1 MKKRNGF
8 TLIELLAVIV
18 VLGIIIVIAIPNI
31 IRIINQ
37 TKVNAYNSQMELIKD
52 AASKY
57 LIQYSGE
64 VSNLDNVSVS
74 LNTLI
79 SKNLIANNLKNPI
92 THTSYENIIV
102 TIKRTGTTTTY
113 GTIDVPDL
121 VIGMIPVYYDET
133 IGTWKKAN
141 STNLNN
147 SWYDYSKQ
155 QWANAVTVTS
165 TNRATY
171 QSAAVG
177 TTIPMSDINTMFVWI
192 PRYKYLIPAGTG
204 AREVDV
210 VFESKYTSK
219 SNGDSINTYYTHPA
233 FTFGTDELSGIWVGK
248 FETTGTITDIT
259 IKPDLQ
265 SVRSQTVKAMY
276 EAVKNTMQS
285 SATYG
290 FTNDSDTRMMKN
302 TEWGAVT
309 YLSQSAYGKYGN
321 TSYVGN
327 NKELYLNNSSSY
339 YTGRSMGTYGGN
351 GIKTPTNEYIA
362 DGYYTY
368 DGKCATIN
376 ASLPAPCNSGSTGQA
391 LTDKTL
397 AYGATTTGNIYGI
410 YDISGGSWEYVMG
423 MYKPNLVPATGIS
436 DLSGYSSTT
445 TDSQYDLLIID
456 NKYYNQYL
464 TNSASTG
471 AIVGDATK
479 EVSGWYGD
487 YAYFVSPGDPWFVR
501 GGCYDDSAGAGAF
514 GSRIY
519 SGGPYGFNS
528 FRIVLN
534 PIN

>member
-171 QSAAVG
+171 HVQ
-177 TTIPMSDINTMFVWI
+177 
-192 PRYKYLIPAGTG
+192 
-204 AREVDV
+204 
-210 VFESKYTSK
+210 
-219 SNGDSINTYYTHPA
+219 
-233 FTFGTDELSGIWVGK
+233 
-248 FETTGTITDIT
+248 
-259 IKPDLQ
+259 Q
-265 SVRSQTVKAMY
+265 
-276 EAVKNTMQS
+276 
-285 SATYG
+285 
-290 FTNDSDTRMMKN
+290 
-302 TEWGAVT
+302 
-309 YLSQSAYGKYGN
+309 
-321 TSYVGN
+321 
-327 NKELYLNNSSSY
+327 
-339 YTGRSMGTYGGN
+339 
-351 GIKTPTNEYIA
+351 
-362 DGYYTY
+362 
-368 DGKCATIN
+368 
-376 ASLPAPCNSGSTGQA
+376 
-391 LTDKTL
+391 
-397 AYGATTTGNIYGI
+397 
-410 YDISGGSWEYVMG
+410 
-423 MYKPNLVPATGIS
+423 
-436 DLSGYSSTT
+436 
-445 TDSQYDLLIID
+445 
-456 NKYYNQYL
+456 
-464 TNSASTG
+464 
-471 AIVGDATK
+471 
-479 EVSGWYGD
+479 
-487 YAYFVSPGDPWFVR
+487 
-501 GGCYDDSAGAGAF
+501 
-514 GSRIY
+514 
-519 SGGPYGFNS
+519 
-528 FRIVLN
+528 
-534 PIN
+534 